1 MDLWPTIIT
10 SALTLVASFGG
21 FFLAML
27 SQRRADERQAARDR
41 EAAAESRALQLE
53 DERHDFQLKTL
64 LALQEPLRRMAR
76 GTFLVIEQDRRTIE
90 ERGTFFQ
97 LPETL
102 DRDGFE
108 TSIEYSQHVAR
119 VTDNALRQELVAFRS
134 LCGQFELPPGD
145 ADSLSKEEALRL
157 QTRRLYELADA
168 TDAVTT
174 SLGVRLRAELDRS
187 GSQRAS

>member
-90 ERGTFFQ
+90 ERGTYFQ

-102 DRDGFE
+102 DPDGFE

-134 LCGQFELPPGD
+134 LCGQFELPPGY